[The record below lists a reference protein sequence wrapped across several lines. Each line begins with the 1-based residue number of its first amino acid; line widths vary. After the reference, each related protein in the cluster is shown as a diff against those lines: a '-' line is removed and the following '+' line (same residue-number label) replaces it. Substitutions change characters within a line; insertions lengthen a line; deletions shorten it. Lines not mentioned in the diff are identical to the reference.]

1 MRIIAL
7 QGKHDTGKTTTL
19 KMLIQLILDDKS
31 FYLERLIPKDGNL
44 DSPRG
49 EARCWVTRNGVKI
62 GITTRGDSVA
72 GLRGDFLEKRHNFR
86 DRHLVVCAVRSHGK
100 TAEFVHSQATDRLIT
115 HKKYPVLGSK
125 ECQNAANL
133 AQANELLEII
143 IRLAKEMEEQK

>member
-19 KMLIQLILDDKS
+19 KMLIKLIQDDKT
-31 FYLERLIPKDGNL
+31 FVRERLISKDGNL

-49 EARCWVTRNGVKI
+49 EARCWVTRNGVRI

-72 GLRGDFLEKRHNFR
+72 GLRGDFYEKRYNFR
-86 DRHLVVCAVRSHGK
+86 DRHLVVCAIRSHGK
-100 TAEFVHSQATDRLIT
+100 TEDFVQSQATNGLIR

-125 ECQNAANL
+125 ECQSAANL
-133 AQANELLEII
+133 AQAKELLESI
-143 IRLAKEMEEQK
+143 KEFTSDMEETK